1 MLTDLEIQEMEQL
14 LKIEELN
21 ILPKEVNDNYRFLK
35 KQFEDQKY
43 LNEQLVSGSKGV
55 VLEGGARCFSP
66 DQLVVTEFGIK
77 PISDIEIGEYVLS
90 FNHKTNKREL
100 KKVIDKI
107 PQKNVKKCLE
117 IKMKDGTIVRCTE
130 EHRFYYK
137 GEYRKIKDI
146 LNL

>member
-1 MLTDLEIQEMEQL
+1 MLADAEILEMEQL
-14 LKIEELN
+14 IKIEELN

-43 LNEQLVSGSKGV
+43 VNEELVAGSKGV

-66 DQLVVTEFGIK
+66 CQLVVTESGSK
-77 PISDIEIGEYVLS
+77 PISDIEIGERVLS
-90 FNHKTNKREL
+90 FNHLTKEKEF
-100 KKVIDKI
+100 KKAIDKI

-117 IKMKDGTIVRCTE
+117 ITLKDGSVIRCTE
-130 EHRFYYK
+130 AHKFFYK
-137 GEYRKIKDI
+137 GEYLAIKDI